1 MASLLSDQTIP
12 AHSLRVLTPEF
23 LLLKLPHHP
32 LTRQL
37 YPLALGHYQNLQEQH
52 WHDQDPLHYLLVYC
66 TAGQGRVRLVA
77 HDSYES
83 DNTSTDGQ
91 DKIVDSGTLLVLP
104 PGQGYRL
111 LADTDWSLYWIAYD
125 GELAAN
131 FTERLLMK
139 MPQGLAD
146 IGHQP
151 RAIADFETLLDLP
164 VRGYTA
170 TNVIHAVHLL
180 QQLLSFLALQL
191 RLNQTPEQAEL
202 DLEVLEALMMERLH
216 GSLDLA
222 TLAAR
227 AHLSKFY
234 FSKKFRELTQH
245 SPIQYF
251 LNMKMQHACHL
262 LQHRSHSVKQIAAD
276 LGYDDPYYFSRLFK
290 KIVGQSPV
298 QYRQQHQT
306 ARCDQGRAD

>member
-1 MASLLSDQTIP
+1 MATLLSDQTLP
-12 AHSLRVLTPEF
+12 AHCQRVLTPEF

-37 YPLALGHYQNLQEQH
+37 YAVGIGHYQQLHEQH
-52 WHDQDPLHYLLVYC
+52 WHDPDPRHYLVLYC
-66 TAGQGRVRLVA
+66 TAGQGRVRLDAPNVA
-77 HDSYES
+77 SVHE
-83 DNTSTDGQ
+83 Q
-91 DKIVDSGTLLVLP
+91 DKVVRPGTLLVLP
-104 PGQGYRL
+104 PEQGYWL
-111 LADTDWSLYWIAYD
+111 LADTDWSLYWIVYD

-151 RAIADFETLLDLP
+151 RAIADVETLLDLP

-191 RLNQTPEQAEL
+191 RLNQTPEQTEL

-298 QYRQQHQT
+298 QYRQQHQ
-306 ARCDQGRAD
+306 AQRCDQGLAD

>member
-1 MASLLSDQTIP
+1 MATLLSDQTIP
-12 AHSLRVLTPEF
+12 AHCLRVLTPEF

-37 YPLALGHYQNLQEQH
+37 YAVGIGHYQHLQEQH
-52 WHDQDPLHYLLVYC
+52 WHDPDPRHYLVLYC
-66 TAGQGRVRLVA
+66 TAGQGRVRLDA
-77 HDSYES
+77 HDADATNVASVQE
-83 DNTSTDGQ
+83 Q
-91 DKIVDSGTLLVLP
+91 DKVVGTGSLLVLP
-104 PGQGYRL
+104 PGRGYRL
-111 LADTDWSLYWIAYD
+111 LADTDWSLYWIVYD

-151 RAIADFETLLDLP
+151 RAIADFETLLELP

-276 LGYDDPYYFSRLFK
+276 LGYVDPYYFSRLFK

-298 QYRQQHQT
+298 QYRLQHQT
-306 ARCDQGRAD
+306 QRCDQGHAD

>member
-1 MASLLSDQTIP
+1 MATLLSDQALP
-12 AHSLRVLTPEF
+12 AHCLRVLTPEF
-23 LLLKLPHHP
+23 LLLKLPYHP

-37 YPLALGHYQNLQEQH
+37 YAVGVGHYQHLQEQQ
-52 WHDQDPLHYLLVYC
+52 WHDPDPRHYLVLYC
-66 TAGQGRVRLVA
+66 TAGQGRVRLDTQVTEEARMASA
-77 HDSYES
+77 HE
-83 DNTSTDGQ
+83 Q
-91 DKIVDSGTLLVLP
+91 DKVVRPGTLLVLP
-104 PGQGYRL
+104 PGQGYQL
-111 LADTDWSLYWIAYD
+111 QADTDWSLYWILYD

-139 MPQGLAD
+139 LPQGLAD

-151 RAIADFETLLDLP
+151 RAIADFETLLELP

-191 RLNQTPEQAEL
+191 RLNPAPEQTEL

-251 LNMKMQHACHL
+251 LTMKMQHACHL

-290 KIVGQSPV
+290 KIIGQSPV
-298 QYRQQHQT
+298 QYRQQHQAPQCDT
-306 ARCDQGRAD
+306 ANMD